1 MSFASIARALLV
13 ASALAAAQA
22 ALALDHDHAVTA
34 PKALAVGGPAAAPA
48 EGVADLKFSD
58 FFRRPVGPRGLEP
71 SAAMTAL
78 QGRRVRIVGYMA
90 AASLPMPGR
99 IILAPMPVELG
110 DEDEHLADD
119 LPPQAVFVH
128 LQGPAATQVVPNYP
142 GLLALTG
149 RLDLGAREEPDG
161 HVSSVRLLL
170 DADAS
175 AACLPQSA
183 PR

>member
-1 MSFASIARALLV
+1 MSLASIARALLV
-13 ASALAAAQA
+13 SSALAAAQGV
-22 ALALDHDHAVTA
+22 LAQDHAHAVPA
-34 PKALAVGGPAAAPA
+34 PKALAVAGSLAAQA
-48 EGVADLKFSD
+48 EGVVDLRFSD

-99 IILAPMPVELG
+99 LILAPIPVELG

-128 LQGPAATQVVPNYP
+128 LQGPAATQVVPNYQ

-149 RLDLGAREEPDG
+149 RLELGAREEPDG

-175 AACLPQSA
+175 AACLPEPA
-183 PR
+183 AR